1 MCLFVA
7 TRMSLAVID
16 VRENKNSNRRYICEH
31 TFEELTAVCPESRLP
46 DFYTVKITY
55 EPEKEL
61 VELKSLKYYLSSFRN
76 VEILHE
82 ELINRI
88 VDDLINSIEPRWIV
102 AELQVNVRGGI
113 KTVIKRKWSK
123 ERGDELF

>member
-1 MCLFVA
+1 MN
-7 TRMSLAVID
+7 LAVIE
-16 VRENKNSNRRYICEH
+16 VKENKNSNRRYICEH
-31 TFEELTAVCPESRLP
+31 IFEELTAVCPESRLP

-88 VDDLINSIEPRWIV
+88 IDDLINSIEPRWII

-113 KTVIKRKWSK
+113 KTTIKRKWSK